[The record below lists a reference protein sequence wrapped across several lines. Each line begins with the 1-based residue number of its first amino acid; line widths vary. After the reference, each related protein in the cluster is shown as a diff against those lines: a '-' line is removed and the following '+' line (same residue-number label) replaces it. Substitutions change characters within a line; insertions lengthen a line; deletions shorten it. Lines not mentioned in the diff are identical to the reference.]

1 MLRIFIQLRLIPFLG
16 LLAFSAISHGQIQ
29 LNAGLGITNYSGD
42 LGGSFSKDNPAFSEL
57 NLKSTKTAVQFGMKG
72 FLTPSIALRG
82 QLFAGRV
89 AGDDANTDNVER
101 LNRNLN
107 FFSPIYG
114 AGVAIEWNFKI
125 GSNAFRRFGLMAGVE
140 YFTFNPKTSYQ
151 GNVVE
156 LQPLGTEGQY
166 YMNDRLPYSLNATSL
181 VLGFSYQFLVL
192 PRGGLALEFQSK
204 YTSTDYLDD
213 VSTTYVDKTALA
225 ASNGQIAADLSDRS
239 LGILPGNTAPGAIRG
254 NPNSKDTY
262 GFLMITWSY
271 WLGDKRNFK
280 AASSGSGN
288 GIGGNKRR
296 CFNF

>member
-1 MLRIFIQLRLIPFLG
+1 MLRIFMQLRLFVLTC
-16 LLAFSAISHGQIQ
+16 LMACSAVSIGQIQ
-29 LNAGLGITNYSGD
+29 LTAGLGITNYSGD
-42 LGGSFSKDNPAFSEL
+42 LGGSFGADNPAFSEL
-57 NLKSTKTAVQFGMKG
+57 NLQSTKTAVQFGVKG
-72 FLTPSIALRG
+72 YLTPFLALRG
-82 QLFAGRV
+82 NVFAGRV

-114 AGVAIEWNFKI
+114 AGVGVEWNFKI
-125 GSNAFRRFGLMAGVE
+125 GSNAFRRFGLHAGAE
-140 YFTFNPKTSYQ
+140 YFTFNPKTTYQ

-192 PRGGLALEFQSK
+192 PRAGLALEFQSK
-204 YTSTDYLDD
+204 YTNTDYLDD

-225 ASNGQIAADLSDRS
+225 SSNGQIAADLSDRN
-239 LGILPGNTAPGAIRG
+239 LGILPGSTVPGAIRG

-280 AASSGSGN
+280 AASAGSGN